1 MTVLEV
7 KGLKTQFHT
16 REGVVRAVDDV
27 SFELDRGET
36 LAIVGE
42 SGSGKSCTALSILQL
57 VQTPPGRIVA
67 GEVRYGGR
75 NLLELSESEM
85 RTVRGKSIS
94 MILQDPMTSLNPL
107 LTVAT
112 QIGEVLQLHMGLD
125 KRQARRRTT
134 KLLRMVGIPEPEM
147 RLDSY
152 PHQLSGGMRQRV
164 MIGIGLACGP
174 DVLIADEPTTA
185 LDVTIQAQ
193 IIDLIK
199 RLRDELGMSI
209 IWITHDLGVV
219 AGLADRVM
227 VMYAGQVVEVAPVER
242 LFREPRHPYTI
253 GLLDCLPRLDDA
265 RAEKLAAI
273 KGLPPVLI
281 GRATGCPFSPRCP
294 QVVEKCSKK
303 RPDLKPAGPEH
314 RVACW
319 AARLPEQDSRGRL
332 EEMYLR

>member
-7 KGLKTQFHT
+7 NGLRTQFHT

-27 SFELDRGET
+27 SFQIARGET

-42 SGSGKSCTALSILQL
+42 SGSGKSCTMLSIMRLIQ
-57 VQTPPGRIVA
+57 QPPGKIVA
-67 GEVRYGGR
+67 GKVLFAGR
-75 NLLELSESEM
+75 NLMALSEREM
-85 RTVRGKSIS
+85 RAVRGNGIS
-94 MILQDPMTSLNPL
+94 MIFQDPMTSLNPL

-112 QIGEVLQLHMGLD
+112 QIGEVLQLHMGMA

-134 KLLRMVGIPEPEM
+134 ELLGLVGIPEPET

-164 MIGIGLACGP
+164 MIAIALACNP

-199 RLRDELGMSI
+199 RLRDEFGMSI

-227 VMYAGQVVEVAPVER
+227 VMYAGHVVEVATVNH
-242 LFREPRHPYTI
+242 LYRESRHPYTI
-253 GLLDCLPRLDDA
+253 GLLNCLPRLDVA
-265 RAEKLAAI
+265 RTEKLTAI
-273 KGLPPVLI
+273 DGLPPILI
-281 GRATGCPFSPRCP
+281 GAAVGCPFRPRCP
-294 QVVEKCSKK
+294 QAVEQCSRE
-303 RPDLKPAGPEH
+303 RPVLQSVGPDH
-314 RVACW
+314 LVACW
-319 AARLPEQDSRGRL
+319 EARRSE
-332 EEMYLR
+332 

>member
-27 SFELDRGET
+27 SLELDQGET

-42 SGSGKSCTALSILQL
+42 SGSGKSCTALSILRL
-57 VQTPPGRIVA
+57 VQSPPGRIVA
-67 GEVRYGGR
+67 GEIRYGGR
-75 NLLELSESEM
+75 NLLELSEHDM
-85 RTVRGKSIS
+85 RAVRGKCIS
-94 MILQDPMTSLNPL
+94 MIFQDPMTSLNPS

-125 KRQARRRTT
+125 KLQARRRTT
-134 KLLRMVGIPEPEM
+134 ELLRMVGIPEPELT
-147 RLDSY
+147 LDNY

-164 MIGIGLACGP
+164 MIGIGLACSP

-193 IIDLIK
+193 VIDLVK
-199 RLRDELGMSI
+199 RLRDEFGMSI

-227 VMYAGQVVEVAPVER
+227 VMYAGHVVEVAPIEQ
-242 LFREPRHPYTI
+242 LYREPRHPYTI
-253 GLLDCLPRLDDA
+253 GLMNCLPRLDTA
-265 RAEKLAAI
+265 RTEKLTAI
-273 KGLPPVLI
+273 EGLPPDLI
-281 GRATGCPFSPRCP
+281 GRAAGCPFSPRCP
-294 QVVEKCSKK
+294 QAVEKCSKI
-303 RPDLKPAGPEH
+303 RPDLEPAGPGH

-319 AARLPEQDSRGRL
+319 AARLSERDSRGQL
-332 EEMYLR
+332 EEMSLR